1 MKKADLAKEIFS
13 ACYLEG
19 NFTLRSG
26 LRSKEYFDKYRME
39 ALPRLLSPVT
49 ELMLALIPQE
59 TEILAGLETG
69 GIPLA
74 TALSLKTGLPARFV
88 RKKPKT
94 YGTMQFCE
102 GGPVKGKALCLI
114 EDVVT
119 TGGQVMESA
128 RALKEEGADVRS
140 ALCVIFRGQASGL
153 QALQKAGLQLS
164 WLFRREDLTRFKKI

>member
-1 MKKADLAKEIFS
+1 MTEKKTDLAKEIFS

-19 NFTLRSG
+19 DFLLRSG
-26 LRSKEYFDKYRME
+26 IRSKEYFDKYRME
-39 ALPRLLSPVT
+39 AQPSLLHRVT
-49 ELMLALIPQE
+49 EFMAPLIPQE

-88 RKKPKT
+88 RKKAKN

-102 GGPVKGKALCLI
+102 GGPVKGKRLCLI

-119 TGGQVMESA
+119 TGGQALESA
-128 RALKEEGADVRS
+128 QALKKEGALIGP
-140 ALCVIFRGQASGL
+140 ALCVIFRGKSD
-153 QALQKAGLQLS
+153 QALRAKGLRLS
-164 WLFRREDLTRFKKI
+164 WLFSKEELTRFKQ